1 MPSVRGNAWEPVR
14 HQGTGGIR
22 IDEFYIEYHIKFQ
35 KASVDIT
42 PSGPVMLAQRRWD
55 RKMEPHPDFETAC
68 RLLRAAGSISVL
80 TGAGV
85 SAESGVPTFR
95 GADGLWQ
102 SYRPEDLATPGAFAR
117 DPRLVWEWYDWRRG
131 LIAACPPNPAHLAL
145 VEIENRAAAAGG
157 SFHLLTQNVDGLHR
171 LAGNRNLTELHGCLW
186 RVRCPNCSQRSED
199 RRVPI
204 PIVPTCATCGGT
216 LRPDVVWFGE
226 PLDPGVLAEAA
237 SAAENCDLMLVIGT
251 SAVVQPAA
259 SLAETARRSGAA
271 VIEIN
276 LEPTPYTGR
285 LDVTL
290 LGRAGEILPRLIDQ

>member
-1 MPSVRGNAWEPVR
+1 MDQNHDLE
-14 HQGTGGIR
+14 
-22 IDEFYIEYHIKFQ
+22 
-35 KASVDIT
+35 KAS
-42 PSGPVMLAQRRWD
+42 
-55 RKMEPHPDFETAC
+55 
-68 RLLRAAGSISVL
+68 RLLTDATAISVL

-95 GADGLWQ
+95 GEDGLWRR
-102 SYRPEDLATPGAFAR
+102 YRAEELATPQAFAR
-117 DPRLVWEWYDWRRG
+117 DPKLVWEWYDWRRG
-131 LIAACPPNPAHLAL
+131 LIADCRPNPAHLAL

-171 LAGNRNLTELHGCLW
+171 LAGSNNLSELHGCLW
-186 RVRCPNCSQRSED
+186 RVRCLECSGRFED

-204 PIVPTCATCGGT
+204 PIVPACEDCGGM

-226 PLDPGVLAEAA
+226 SLDSGVLTRAVEAA
-237 SAAENCDLMLVIGT
+237 RKCDLMLVVGT

-259 SLAETARRSGAA
+259 SLAEQAKRAGAA

-285 LDVTL
+285 LDVSL
-290 LGRAGEILPRLIDQ
+290 LGRAGEILPALIDR